1 MTNHGAS
8 EMTMRIGTFGLAFA
22 ALFAFAC
29 AGQPGEPTGDNPFLA
44 DQASEGKAD
53 TAYVNPDGIEVE
65 VDLEADVSA
74 PSYKIFD
81 APTMLGQFAL
91 TYLRKHG
98 EFYLESLAEAEGSE
112 SRVEWKVDG
121 SWITNSAARSIDTA
135 KLTHFR
141 LRGVNAVLLNG
152 AKTGAAVGKVF
163 TAKVPRKPY
172 STMTDFGAKCAEEDN
187 HIGLD
192 QSVYWYLWDVD
203 KSGCTADSQDM
214 TVTISKMFPLP
225 KVTYPEFDQLTA
237 DGKITA
243 VVLFG
248 KIGDGSV
255 ESDSGMY
262 AMKRMATWLTDAK
275 FTEVKPAPIGR
286 RFSKK
291 LQTVT
296 FEIDLYSPADFE
308 GLGDYGHFDNFQ
320 KAISEHEIIA
330 YDGHSMLGGSDFW
343 ARPQYP
349 SFYQIYLYGGC
360 LGYEYYVKHIVDG
373 KGGTW
378 DKVDILSSVVEV
390 SADANMFAAP
400 ILAKLIYAV
409 DHGNNVS
416 WKDLLVAV
424 RKSVGDSTFGVSGA
438 SGNCYSPSGASLCGG
453 GGEPTT
459 ETKRYESTAA
469 LDIPDNDPKG
479 VSGTIAV
486 SDSLVAKSVSLELNV
501 DHTYVGDLTITLTH
515 GTKTVTVWKRAGGS
529 QKGIDQTFALGDFA
543 NQDVKG
549 TWTLKVV
556 DGASMDDGQV
566 TKWAIVAT
574 P

>member
-1 MTNHGAS
+1 MT
-8 EMTMRIGTFGLAFA
+8 TTQRIGTFGLAFA

-29 AGQPGEPTGDNPFLA
+29 TGQPGEPTGDNPFLT
-44 DQASEGKAD
+44 DQSNEGKAD

-65 VDLEADVSA
+65 VDLEADVEA
-74 PSYKIFD
+74 PAYQLAD

-98 EFYLESLAEAEGSE
+98 EFYLESLAEAEGSD
-112 SRVEWKVDG
+112 SRVEWRVDG
-121 SWITNSAARSIDTA
+121 SWITAAAARTVDQA
-135 KLTHFR
+135 KLTHWR
-141 LRGVNAVLLNG
+141 LKGVNAVLLNRYSSG
-152 AKTGAAVGKVF
+152 VTVGKVF

-172 STMTDFGAKCAEEDN
+172 STMSDYGAKCAEDDN
-187 HIGLD
+187 HISLD
-192 QSVYWYLWDVD
+192 QSVYWYLWDAD
-203 KSGCTADSQDM
+203 KAGCAAVTQDM
-214 TVTISKMFPLP
+214 TVTVSKMFPVAKVVYPEYDQLVADK
-225 KVTYPEFDQLTA
+225 KVT
-237 DGKITA
+237 A
-243 VVLFG
+243 VILFG
-248 KIGDGSV
+248 KIGEGSV

-262 AMKRMATWLTDAK
+262 AFKRMATWLTDAK

-291 LQTVT
+291 LTTVT
-296 FEIDLYSPADFE
+296 FEIDLYSPSDFE
-308 GLGDYGHFDNFQ
+308 GLGDYGHFSNFQ

-360 LGYEYYVKHIVDG
+360 LGYEYYVKHIIDG
-373 KGGTW
+373 KDGDWG
-378 DKVDILSSVVEV
+378 KVDILSSVVEV
-390 SADANMFAAP
+390 SADANQFAAP
-400 ILAKLIYAV
+400 ILAKLIYAL
-409 DHGNNVS
+409 DHGNSAS

-438 SGNCYSPSGASLCGG
+438 SGNCYSPAGSQCGG
-453 GGEPTT
+453 GTPTKQ
-459 ETKRYESTAA
+459 TKRYESTKV
-469 LDIPDNDPKG
+469 LDIPDNTPAG
-479 VSGTIAV
+479 VSGTLEV
-486 SDSLVAKSVSLELNV
+486 PDSLVATGVSLELKV
-501 DHTYVGDLTITLTH
+501 DHTYVGDLTITLQH

-529 QKGIDQTFALGDFA
+529 QKGIDQTFALPDFA
-543 NQDVKG
+543 GQDVKG

-566 TKWAIVAT
+566 TSWALVAT

>member
-1 MTNHGAS
+1 MTNNGAS
-8 EMTMRIGTFGLAFA
+8 MEKTMRIGTFGLAFA

-29 AGQPGEPTGDNPFLA
+29 AGQPGEPSGENPFLA
-44 DQASEGKAD
+44 DQANEGKAD
-53 TAYVNPDGIEVE
+53 TNYVNPDGIEVE
-65 VDLEADVSA
+65 VDLEADIDA
-74 PSYKIFD
+74 PAYQLAD

-98 EFYLESLAEAEGSE
+98 QFYLESLAEAEGSDT
-112 SRVEWKVDG
+112 RVEWKVDG
-121 SWITNSAARSIDTA
+121 SWITAAAARNADQS
-135 KLTHFR
+135 KLTHWR

-152 AKTGAAVGKVF
+152 ASGGAAVGKVF

-172 STMTDFGAKCAEEDN
+172 STMSDYAGKCAEEDN

-203 KSGCTADSQDM
+203 KTGCNAVTQDM
-214 TVTISKMFPLP
+214 TVTISKMFPVQ
-225 KVTYPEFDQLTA
+225 KVTYPEYDQLVA

-275 FTEVKPAPIGR
+275 FTEVKPAPLGR

-291 LQTVT
+291 LNSVT
-296 FEIDLYSPADFE
+296 FEIDLYSPAEFE

-343 ARPQYP
+343 ARPNYP

-390 SADANMFAAP
+390 SADANSFAAP
-400 ILAKLIYAV
+400 VLAKLIYAV

-438 SGNCYSPSGASLCGG
+438 SGNCYSPAGSQCGG
-453 GGEPTT
+453 SEPTGD
-459 ETKRYESTAA
+459 TKRYESTKA
-469 LDIPDNDPKG
+469 LDIPDNDSKG
-479 VSGTIAV
+479 VSGTIDV
-486 SDSLVAKSVSLELNV
+486 PDSLVAKSVSLDLNV

-529 QKGIDQTFALGDFA
+529 QKGIDQTFALPDFA
-543 NQDVKG
+543 SKDVKG

-566 TKWAIVAT
+566 TSWAIIAT